1 MSIAATPNPHVPQPE
16 SFAFSLENMAK
27 AQQLI
32 AKYPAGKQ
40 QSAVMPL
47 LWLAQYQLG
56 WLPTA
61 AMNTV
66 ADMLEMPRVRVYEV
80 ASFYTMYRRQPVG
93 KHHIQVCTT
102 TPCWLRGSDGITKA
116 CKDKLGIGFGQ
127 TTADGQFSM
136 EEVEC
141 LGACCNAPMV
151 AINDDVYEDLTPDSM
166 IKIVE
171 ALARGEQPK
180 TGSQIGRKGSEPQD
194 DMKGV
199 GALPNA

>member
-1 MSIAATPNPHVPQPE
+1 MSIEATPDLRIEQPA
-16 SFAFSLENMAK
+16 SFTFTLENMAK
-27 AQQLI
+27 AQQVI
-32 AKYPAGKQ
+32 AKYPLGKQ

-47 LWLAQYQLG
+47 LWLAQYQHG

-61 AMNTV
+61 AMNTI

-80 ASFYTMYRRQPVG
+80 ASFYTMYKRKPVG

-171 ALARGEQPK
+171 ALAKGEQPK
-180 TGSQIGRKGSEPQD
+180 TGSQIGRHGSEPQD

-199 GALPNA
+199 GNA